1 MTEPARPKASIGLVV
16 LVLAGALAAVVLVL
30 WLLIQAYAL
39 LGPL

>member
-16 LVLAGALAAVVLVL
+16 LVL